1 MSDKNSGSEALS
13 ENIEEYLEILYKL
26 SKGDQLVK
34 TSKISTNLN
43 IAPGSVTQMLKK
55 LDAMGYVKY
64 SPYKGAIL
72 TETGLKKAKSVTRK
86 HRLLEKFLHDILK
99 IKKEK
104 VHDQACEMEHT
115 LSDDAE
121 RALCHLLERPDECPD
136 DEELIPACNF
146 SFQSCEEC
154 MERKNEEVEQ
164 VGNRKENLI
173 SIVDLHEHEK
183 GKVSFIRGDYKVIRR
198 LMDMGITMG
207 ATISMMQIAP
217 FKGPVE
223 IAVRGSKLALGRE
236 IANNVFVELIPENI
250 DNDGCAVHG

>member
-26 SKGDQLVK
+26 SKGKQIVK

-146 SFQSCEEC
+146 SFQTCEEC

-164 VGNRKENLI
+164 VGNRKENLV

-250 DNDGCAVHG
+250 DNDGGAVHG